1 MVEAPGRK
9 AQFAADRSS
18 IRTGDVWQGL
28 QGARCAAER
37 MGYGTGCST
46 FGPRTAWEKVGAGV
60 SSEDGEGHVG
70 LEPQVRACGGELLA
84 VPVEVGLGILDG
96 RDGVRRLGDA
106 RKDGTHMG
114 GRAASC
120 SCQ

>member
-1 MVEAPGRK
+1 MCGR
-9 AQFAADRSS
+9 ANGLRD
-18 IRTGDVWQGL
+18 GL
-28 QGARCAAER
+28 QHLRAEDSL
-37 MGYGTGCST
+37 GEGG
-46 FGPRTAWEKVGAGV
+46 GGGLI
-60 SSEDGEGHVG
+60 EDGEAHVG